1 MNNSMEKMSILI
13 LGSGPNVL
21 QARGWDTHS
30 FDRVVVINNAWQVRD
45 DWSDLIYPFDFPD
58 EKKPKSV
65 KRNQNIITQEAFVPI
80 QNRFGGFL
88 YAGGTM
94 AFTAGY
100 WALGHFAPV
109 HIAFLGC
116 DMHYPATAKTHF
128 YGSGT
133 ADPLRDDISL
143 MSLAAKANRFYAHAY
158 EQGCQV
164 TNLSFDPSRLTFP
177 RQRLNESLP
186 ESLTINIDLLHQ
198 ARAKERDLGYFIP
211 SGRYW
216 EATETFDRQEIIAL
230 DHLWYD
236 AVEPVKSY

>member
-1 MNNSMEKMSILI
+1 MEKMSILI

-30 FDRVVVINNAWQVRD
+30 FDRVVVINNAWKVRD

-164 TNLSFDPSRLTFP
+164 TNLSSDP
-177 RQRLNESLP
+177 
-186 ESLTINIDLLHQ
+186 
-198 ARAKERDLGYFIP
+198 
-211 SGRYW
+211 
-216 EATETFDRQEIIAL
+216 
-230 DHLWYD
+230 
-236 AVEPVKSY
+236 